1 MNKYDLVSAVAE
13 KTGLTKNDVNK
24 VIDAI
29 QPVIIEECV
38 DKGGEV
44 NLPRLVSSSR
54 RLILPRKGIN
64 PLSKKPMDVPESHTL
79 RFQPSSSLRKV
90 VEPKKAA
97 AKKGKNNH
105 ISPL

>member
-1 MNKYDLVSAVAE
+1 MNKYELVSAVAE

-44 NLPRLVSSSR
+44 NLPQFGKFKQKVN
-54 RLILPRKGIN
+54 PARKGIN
-64 PLSKKPMDVPESHTL
+64 PLTKKPMDVPESHAL
-79 RFQPSSSLRKV
+79 RFQASYSLKKT
-90 VEPKKAA
+90 VELEKKA
-97 AKKGKNNH
+97 KKNK
-105 ISPL
+105 

>member
-29 QPVIIEECV
+29 QPVIIE
-38 DKGGEV
+38 GGEV
-44 NLPRLVSSSR
+44 NLPQLGKFKQKVN
-54 RLILPRKGIN
+54 PARKGIN
-64 PLSKKPMDVPESHTL
+64 PLTKKPMDVPESHTL

-90 VEPKKAA
+90 VEPKKG
-97 AKKGKNNH
+97 KK
-105 ISPL
+105 

>member
-44 NLPRLVSSSR
+44 NLPQLGKFKQKVN
-54 RLILPRKGIN
+54 PARKGIN
-64 PLSKKPMDVPESHTL
+64 PLTKKPMDVPESHTL

-90 VEPKKAA
+90 VEPKKAD
-97 AKKGKNNH
+97 AKKGKK
-105 ISPL
+105 